1 MNRRRIRVVD
11 NVFQYR
17 MIAIL
22 LSIVVCG
29 FATFTGGALIVFAI
43 ARAKGFAVPGER
55 ILSILPPILVNDIVI
70 MVILIIVGIFLT
82 LRIAGPVFRIQ
93 SDIQRVLAGEKR
105 VRVRFRRRDAF
116 PELAKK
122 VNQLIERI
130 DNQP

>member
-22 LSIVVCG
+22 LFIVVCG
-29 FATFTGGALIVFAI
+29 FAAFTAGALIVFAI
-43 ARAKGFAVPGER
+43 ARARGFAIPGER
-55 ILSILPPILVNDIVI
+55 MLSIFPPILANDIVI
-70 MVILIIVGIFLT
+70 MIILIVAGIYVT
-82 LRIAGPVFRIQ
+82 LRIAGPVYRIQ
-93 SDIQRVLAGEKR
+93 SDIKRVLAGEKR

-116 PELAKK
+116 PELAER

>member
-22 LSIVVCG
+22 LFIVVCG
-29 FATFTGGALIVFAI
+29 FAAFTAGALIVFAV
-43 ARAKGFAVPGER
+43 ARARGFAIPGER
-55 ILSILPPILVNDIVI
+55 MLSIFPPILANDIVI
-70 MVILIIVGIFLT
+70 MIILIVAGIYVT
-82 LRIAGPVFRIQ
+82 LRIAGPVYRIQ
-93 SDIQRVLAGEKR
+93 SDIKRVLAGEKR

-116 PELAKK
+116 PELAER

>member
-22 LSIVVCG
+22 LLIVVCG
-29 FATFTGGALIVFAI
+29 FAAFTAGALIVFAI
-43 ARAKGFAVPGER
+43 ARARGFAIPGER
-55 ILSILPPILVNDIVI
+55 MLSIFPPILANDIVI
-70 MVILIIVGIFLT
+70 MIILIVAGIYVT
-82 LRIAGPVFRIQ
+82 LRIAGPVYRIQ
-93 SDIQRVLAGEKR
+93 SDIKRVLAGEKR
-105 VRVRFRRRDAF
+105 VRLRFRRRDAF
-116 PELAKK
+116 PELAER

>member
-22 LSIVVCG
+22 LLIVVCG
-29 FATFTGGALIVFAI
+29 FAAFTAGALIVFAI
-43 ARAKGFAVPGER
+43 ARARGFAIPGER
-55 ILSILPPILVNDIVI
+55 MLSIFPPILANDIVI
-70 MVILIIVGIFLT
+70 MIILIVAGIYVT
-82 LRIAGPVFRIQ
+82 LRIAGPVYRIQ
-93 SDIQRVLAGEKR
+93 SDIKRVLAGEKR

-116 PELAKK
+116 PELAER

>member
-22 LSIVVCG
+22 LLIVVCG
-29 FATFTGGALIVFAI
+29 FAAFTAGALIVFAV
-43 ARAKGFAVPGER
+43 ARARGFAIPGER
-55 ILSILPPILVNDIVI
+55 MLSIFPPILANDIVI
-70 MVILIIVGIFLT
+70 MIILIVAGIYVT
-82 LRIAGPVFRIQ
+82 LRIAGPVYRIQ
-93 SDIQRVLAGEKR
+93 SDIKRVLAGEKR
-105 VRVRFRRRDAF
+105 VRLRFRRRDAF
-116 PELAKK
+116 PELAER

>member
-22 LSIVVCG
+22 LFIVVCG
-29 FATFTGGALIVFAI
+29 FAAFTAGALIVFAV
-43 ARAKGFAVPGER
+43 ARARGFAIPRER
-55 ILSILPPILVNDIVI
+55 MLSIFPPILANDIVI
-70 MVILIIVGIFLT
+70 MIILIVAGIYVT
-82 LRIAGPVFRIQ
+82 LRIAGPVYRIQ
-93 SDIQRVLAGEKR
+93 SDIKRVLAGEKR

-116 PELAKK
+116 PELAER